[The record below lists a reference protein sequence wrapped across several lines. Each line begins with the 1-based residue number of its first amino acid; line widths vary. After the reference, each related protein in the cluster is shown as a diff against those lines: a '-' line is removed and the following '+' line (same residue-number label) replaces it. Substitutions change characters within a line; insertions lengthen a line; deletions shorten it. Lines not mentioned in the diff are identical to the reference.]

1 MVVSFWRFLRQKY
14 VFWFTGLTYICV
26 SVIEKFMKKSSVFQ
40 SSIVLWVA
48 WILFA
53 VGTLFVG
60 AHHEPWADEAQAW
73 LIGRDATVWEI
84 LSEYARCEGQPVLWH
99 LILKSLIWCGLPYS
113 VFYLVPWVF
122 SVAGVGL
129 FLWKAPFPKWVKTL
143 IPFTYFIF
151 FQYTIVG
158 RQYCLALLLLSWIAT
173 IYADRHNRPYLY
185 ALALCLFGFSSTP
198 GLLIS
203 GSLYFLFLCENLCL
217 KANRTK
223 NWLSAGLIF
232 IFMLAMLAMLWPDL
246 SNPFFTHQYGK
257 VTPIERFFIL
267 LPSIVTMTFFTTML
281 DSWSLNTA
289 LYIATVLFIG
299 RFFWRDKKH
308 LLAVLVLYIPLLVLF
323 AVLISQSWH
332 LGHLFLLLIF
342 CLWIFYDGDLFKSSW
357 KNIHLWLLT
366 ALLIFHACIS
376 ARFGW
381 YDIKYPFS
389 IGKEVAHYVEP
400 YQKNGKTI
408 LGTNFWIVAVQPYF
422 SKNISVNWDKSFWIH
437 KADAKNYRLLEFLSE
452 NQWPDVILTDI
463 NNSMEDEGKAFFN
476 QINASGLYEPG
487 IVFPRR
493 KPQEEELW
501 DFMPIA
507 VFIKKE
513 TRKTDP
519 L

>member
-1 MVVSFWRFLRQKY
+1 
-14 VFWFTGLTYICV
+14 
-26 SVIEKFMKKSSVFQ
+26 MKKSLVFQ
-40 SSIVLWVA
+40 SSIVLWVV

-73 LIGRDATVWEI
+73 LIGRDATIWEI

-122 SVAGVGL
+122 SIAGVGL
-129 FLWKAPFPKWVKTL
+129 FLWKAPFPKWVKAL

-217 KANRTK
+217 KTNRTK

-246 SNPFFTHQYGK
+246 SNPFVSGTYK
-257 VTPIERFFIL
+257 DITPIERFFIL
-267 LPSIVTMTFFTTML
+267 LPTIVTKTFFTDNL
-281 DSWSLNTA
+281 NSWSGNTV
-289 LYIATVLFIG
+289 LYIATVLFFG
-299 RFFWRDKKH
+299 SFFWQNKKH
-308 LLAVLVLYIPLLVLF
+308 LLAILVLYIPLLILF
-323 AVLISQSWH
+323 AVLVSQSWH

-342 CLWIFYDGDLFKSSW
+342 CLWIFYDAQQFKSSW
-357 KNIHLWLLT
+357 KNIRLWLLT
-366 ALLIFHACIS
+366 ILFMFHIGWS
-376 ARFGW
+376 AYLGW
-381 YDIKYPFS
+381 YDVRNPYCA
-389 IGKEVAHYVEP
+389 GKKVAQFVLP
-400 YQKNGKTI
+400 YQKSGKSI
-408 LGTNFWIVAVQPYF
+408 MATNFWTVAVQPYF
-422 SKNISVNWDKSFWIH
+422 SQNIFSNWDKSFWIYQ
-437 KADAKNYRLLEFLSE
+437 KDAQSYHLLNFVAE
-452 NQWPDVILTDI
+452 NHWPDLILVDI
-463 NNSMEDEGKAFFN
+463 ASSMMDEGEEFFN
-476 QINASGLYEPG
+476 QVNASGLYEPG
-487 IVFPRR
+487 IVFAA
-493 KPQEEELW
+493 K
-501 DFMPIA
+501 MPTKQKRCEPMSNA
-507 VFIKKE
+507 VFMKKGS
-513 TRKTDP
+513 K